1 MRMLLTGASGFLG
14 RHVLQSSA
22 AVGWTILRISR
33 APVALADDE
42 VPLGPAPLN
51 RANFGR
57 ALAVS
62 RPDIVLHCAGNTRS
76 TDPRTCFEANT
87 ILAAELLAAVA
98 DASST
103 TRVILVGSAAEYGI
117 VPTDAQPVAE
127 TYTCMP
133 LTNYG
138 VAKYAQTL
146 IGLVAASRGL
156 PVLTARLFNAVGIGM
171 PDHLA
176 LPSFAR
182 QLALGQPV
190 LRVGDLSARRDF
202 IDVAEAARL
211 LLGLAALPTWPWPL
225 VNLCSGQAFSLRALL
240 DGLVADSGLHVRVEP
255 DPMLV
260 RSGDM
265 PVLVGSTERLVR
277 LGLAPQAPDFEAIL
291 PKLLAEQKHRLS
303 SG

>member
-1 MRMLLTGASGFLG
+1 MRVLLTGASGFLG
-14 RHVLQSSA
+14 RHVLQSPA
-22 AVGWTILRISR
+22 AVGSTILCISR
-33 APVALADDE
+33 AAIARAHDE
-42 VPLGPAPLN
+42 VALGPAPFN
-51 RANFGR
+51 RISFGR
-57 ALAVS
+57 ALATA
-62 RPDIVLHCAGNTRS
+62 RPDIVLHCAGDTHS
-76 TDPRTCFEANT
+76 ADPRTCFESNT

-98 DASST
+98 DVSPPP
-103 TRVILVGSAAEYGI
+103 RVIFVGSAAEYGI
-117 VPTDAQPVAE
+117 VPAATQPVAE
-127 TYTCMP
+127 THSCMP
-133 LTNYG
+133 RTNYG
-138 VAKYAQTL
+138 IAKYAQTL
-146 IGLVAASRGL
+146 LGLAAAARGL
-156 PVLTARLFNAVGIGM
+156 PVLTVRLFNPVGIGM

-182 QLALGQPV
+182 QLALGQLV

-240 DGLVADSGLHVRVEP
+240 DGLVADSGLDVRVET

-303 SG
+303 